1 MIKRANSISSK
12 DSDQQGLR
20 GKYTL
25 QIKCIWIWN
34 VTINFNVKNDL
45 HSAVLFP
52 RVAKCVMGLLPW
64 LILQERALWM
74 NLSCFHQG
82 VLKPVIY
89 EHLHVDG
96 LKLFTLVKGD
106 LCWWMIPMSR
116 KRPRTR
122 SLIRGTAARDESSG
136 DRQAEQE
143 NDPSNERCA
152 EAGHGDHQS
161 TLPAG
166 KRRRTA
172 ERTPC
177 WSRRDRTAHYDMKV
191 RANQRIFTH

>member
-1 MIKRANSISSK
+1 M
-12 DSDQQGLR
+12 
-20 GKYTL
+20 
-25 QIKCIWIWN
+25 
-34 VTINFNVKNDL
+34 TIIYKDL
-45 HSAVLFP
+45 HSAVTFP
-52 RVAKCVMGLLPW
+52 HVAKRVMGFLLW
-64 LILQERALWM
+64 LIPQERALWM
-74 NLSCFHQG
+74 NLSCFSHGG
-82 VLKPVIY
+82 VEACD

-106 LCWWMIPMSR
+106 LCWWMIPTSR

-122 SLIRGTAARDESSG
+122 SLIHGTAARDESSV
-136 DRQAEQE
+136 DRQAEQV
-143 NDPSNERCA
+143 NDLSNERCA

-161 TLPAG
+161 TLLAG

-191 RANQRIFTH
+191 RANQRVFTH